1 MENFFLSLWLPHVL
15 KWKCEEIK
23 KNFHLNF
30 SLLSPLHECQ
40 KNFSFS
46 FLFLCLPQFM
56 IVACCTHISYS
67 HHLLNFSED
76 PLSVVHSKI
85 AHITSSFHYY
95 SPSIAAYLYTSSW
108 SSHEFWNL
116 ALHKNWIQEKKRNS
130 LSATEHK

>member
-1 MENFFLSLWLPHVL
+1 MKNFFLPLWLPHVL

-23 KNFHLNF
+23 KF
-30 SLLSPLHECQ
+30 SSQ
-40 KNFSFS
+40 FFVTFSFTWVS
-46 FLFLCLPQFM
+46 KKIFLFLFLFSCLPQFM
-56 IVACCTHISYS
+56 IVACCTHKSYS

-116 ALHKNWIQEKKRNS
+116 ALHKNWIQEKKWNS